1 MFLDTITRPNKVE
14 SVIKTLNFLEK
25 ENVSNQTIY
34 DLYQPKEVNESDVQD
49 QIKATLKVLKRL
61 SLIDDNN
68 KLTFKLKPE
77 EEIKDYV
84 LKSFDEIVLNE
95 NSEEKWFALFYS
107 FILSENKDISGSY
120 EQYSTA
126 FNKNKFGN
134 EIRPTNQ
141 LNGTKLGHYFSW
153 YNYIGL
159 GQNQQKL
166 IFVNPYHR
174 IKRKLK
180 IIFNEKNNLS
190 MDQFVR
196 KMGDACP
203 ELDGGN
209 VFKII
214 ENDWSLTNRKLS
226 KGLQRSLVQLHIE
239 KDLQL
244 VSRSDARDFWIFEDV
259 DLFKGS
265 VVGLD
270 TNQISGVQIFGEK
283 K

>member
-1 MFLDTITRPNKVE
+1 
-14 SVIKTLNFLEK
+14 
-25 ENVSNQTIY
+25 
-34 DLYQPKEVNESDVQD
+34 
-49 QIKATLKVLKRL
+49 
-61 SLIDDNN
+61 
-68 KLTFKLKPE
+68 
-77 EEIKDYV
+77 
-84 LKSFDEIVLNE
+84 
-95 NSEEKWFALFYS
+95 
-107 FILSENKDISGSY
+107 
-120 EQYSTA
+120 
-126 FNKNKFGN
+126 
-134 EIRPTNQ
+134 
-141 LNGTKLGHYFSW
+141 
-153 YNYIGL
+153 
-159 GQNQQKL
+159 
-166 IFVNPYHR
+166 
-174 IKRKLK
+174 
-180 IIFNEKNNLS
+180 

-214 ENDWSLTNRKLS
+214 KNDWSLTNRKLS

>member
-1 MFLDTITRPNKVE
+1 M
-14 SVIKTLNFLEK
+14 
-25 ENVSNQTIY
+25 
-34 DLYQPKEVNESDVQD
+34 
-49 QIKATLKVLKRL
+49 
-61 SLIDDNN
+61 
-68 KLTFKLKPE
+68 
-77 EEIKDYV
+77 

-107 FILSENKDISGSY
+107 FILSENKDISGSP
-120 EQYSTA
+120 EQFSTA

-134 EIRPTNQ
+134 ESRPTNQ
-141 LNGTKLGHYFSW
+141 LNGTKLNHYFSW

-159 GQNQQKL
+159 GQTQQKL
-166 IFVNPYHR
+166 LFVNPYHR
-174 IKRKLK
+174 IKRKLN

-214 ENDWSLTNRKLS
+214 KNDWRLTNRKLS

-239 KDLQL
+239 KNLQL
-244 VSRSDARDFWIFEDV
+244 VSRSDARDFWIFEDI